1 MKTVTGKILSSTPV
15 SVSKAAKI
23 IANFAATDNGAS
35 QAISAYLRRASASF
49 SELKQLHKE
58 LRKPSRSD
66 RKHKKSKS
74 ETTVDGARESSLE
87 PSEFNSAREDVELS
101 QEAGHGYRD
110 GERKKQKN
118 KKKKAKGEDIDVG
131 GKIVIEDGESKRGK
145 ENNESNFGEDED
157 KMVKKHK
164 KEKSG
169 RKVET
174 LEENGVNVE
183 KGEMMDEEE
192 REGEKKKKKRK
203 SRDIEEG
210 IENNASSE
218 PRKKKKVKNEVDKYL
233 RILLLLL
240 DVHGVPCAGSSGSVE
255 VDVALT
261 YNCLTYGILV

>member
-23 IANFAATDNGAS
+23 IANFSATDNGAS

-49 SELKQLHKE
+49 SELKQLHNE

-66 RKHKKSKS
+66 HKHKKSKPQ
-74 ETTVDGARESSLE
+74 TTVDGARESSLE
-87 PSEFNSAREDVELS
+87 PSEFNSALEDVELS
-101 QEAGHGYRD
+101 QEAGHGYKD

-131 GKIVIEDGESKRGK
+131 GEIVIEDGESKRGK
-145 ENNESNFGEDED
+145 ENNESNFGEDGD
-157 KMVKKHK
+157 KTVKKHK

-174 LEENGVNVE
+174 LEENGVNIE
-183 KGEMMDEEE
+183 KGEMIDEEE
-192 REGEKKKKKRK
+192 REGEKKKKKKRK
-203 SRDIEEG
+203 SSYIEVG

-261 YNCLTYGILV
+261 YNCLTY